1 MEPEGWTIK
10 VFSHALK
17 IYFVSRLA
25 LEFHLCDT
33 LEKNISQIV
42 LRFQQ
47 NITSRMLIPSGRMSN
62 ALAGDS
68 VQSSFKTCQE
78 IRKVLKLPTAG
89 WLVLDSGMCIVSRH
103 NQAIDPVG
111 RFKSAALYL
120 FSGS

>member
-1 MEPEGWTIK
+1 MRHIGE
-10 VFSHALK
+10 
-17 IYFVSRLA
+17 
-25 LEFHLCDT
+25 
-33 LEKNISQIV
+33 NISQIV

-47 NITSRMLIPSGRMSN
+47 NITLRMLIPSGRMSN
-62 ALAGDS
+62 ALAAAS

-120 FSGS
+120 FSES